1 MTVAEPQVRVTAGLL
16 RGRLEPGLVVF
27 KGIPFAE
34 PPARFAAPEPVAGW
48 DGTRDALSY
57 GPPPPQSGLFGMG
70 ALAESD
76 EGWLSRGATGF
87 GTRLLI
93 QLALDFTA

>member
-34 PPARFAAPEPVAGW
+34 PPARFAAPEPVA
-48 DGTRDALSY
+48 
-57 GPPPPQSGLFGMG
+57 
-70 ALAESD
+70 
-76 EGWLSRGATGF
+76 
-87 GTRLLI
+87 
-93 QLALDFTA
+93 